1 MSIAFSPDGQRIASG
16 SWKEV
21 YISDLATGKTI
32 ATLTGYGEWVRSV
45 AFSPDG
51 EILASG
57 SDDGIVMLWDLAQIQ
72 LQND

>member
-16 SWKEV
+16 GWREI
-21 YISDLATGKTI
+21 YISDLATGKYI
-32 ATLTGYGEWVRSV
+32 ATFTGHGEWVRSV

-57 SDDGIVMLWDLAQIQ
+57 SDDGTVMLWDLTQIQ
-72 LQND
+72 PRND